1 MLEDVGKV
9 EFILLVVPGECHFF
23 QVLHLLDII
32 VIVGN
37 VPPERLSE
45 GKQEFRITSHRNETR
60 RIGVEEGPN
69 DPEVL
74 GKV

>member
-1 MLEDVGKV
+1 MLEDVHEV
-9 EFILLVVPGECHFF
+9 EVILLVVPGECDLF
-23 QVLHLLDII
+23 QVLHLLDVI

-37 VPPERLSE
+37 VPTERLADCE
-45 GKQEFRITSHRNETR
+45 QELGIGRHRDEAR
-60 RIGVEEGPN
+60 RVGVEDGPD